1 VSPLVRPVSAKLKSA
16 FLECHAE
23 GHQWRHQGM
32 VGAPDW
38 MPPLGMQGAI
48 ARHSVCTSCGSQRA
62 RWYTRS
68 GEVINRYKPAEG
80 YYHQRQAPDDYAPT
94 RLEYRKQLVVTLFDQ
109 LDARDETATK
119 RKRKAA
125 AS

>member
-23 GHQWRHQGM
+23 QHQWRHDGV

-48 ARHSVCTSCGSQRA
+48 ARHSTCVSCGGERA

-68 GEVINRYKPAEG
+68 GEVINRYRMPDG
-80 YYHQRQAPDDYAPT
+80 YYHVRSTPDDYAPT